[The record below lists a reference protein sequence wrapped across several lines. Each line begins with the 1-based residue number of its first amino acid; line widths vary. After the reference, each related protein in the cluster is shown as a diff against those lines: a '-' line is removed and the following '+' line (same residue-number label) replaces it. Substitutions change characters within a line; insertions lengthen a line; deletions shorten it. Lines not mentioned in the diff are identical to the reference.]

1 MRVVVA
7 SWLLILPLAGCAI
20 GEGDAVDG
28 AGGGHGAGGALEH
41 LPAQGAMGPYS
52 AAVSSGEH
60 VFLSGKIGE
69 RGGSFEREVETA
81 IEALE
86 AELQRL
92 GLGLADVVAVTV
104 YLTDMSTYAELN
116 AVYARR
122 FPQPWPA
129 RATVAV
135 SGLPGGARVELS
147 ATARRR

>member
-1 MRVVVA
+1 
-7 SWLLILPLAGCAI
+7 
-20 GEGDAVDG
+20 
-28 AGGGHGAGGALEH
+28 
-41 LPAQGAMGPYS
+41 MGPYS
-52 AAVSSGEH
+52 AAVSSGEL
-60 VFLSGKIGE
+60 VFLSGKLGE

-104 YLTDMSTYAELN
+104 YLTDMSTYADMN
-116 AVYARR
+116 AVYALR
-122 FPQPWPA
+122 FPPPWPA

-135 SGLPGGARVELS
+135 AALPGGARVELS

>member
-1 MRVVVA
+1 MKCSIAPGLVV
-7 SWLLILPLAGCAI
+7 LTLAGCA
-20 GEGDAVDG
+20 GDGRGV
-28 AGGGHGAGGALEH
+28 EH
-41 LPAQGAMGPYS
+41 LPAQGALGPYS
-52 AAVSSGEH
+52 AAVSAGEL
-60 VFLSGKIGE
+60 VYLSGKIGE

-92 GLGLADVVAVTV
+92 DLGLADVVAVTV
-104 YLTDMSTYAELN
+104 YLTDMSTYADMN

-135 SGLPGGARVELS
+135 AGLPGGARLELS

>member
-1 MRVVVA
+1 MRATRAALAVCAALALGGVA
-7 SWLLILPLAGCAI
+7 AGCAI
-20 GEGDAVDG
+20 GEGDTG
-28 AGGGHGAGGALEH
+28 AALEH

-135 SGLPGGARVELS
+135 AGLPGGARVELS